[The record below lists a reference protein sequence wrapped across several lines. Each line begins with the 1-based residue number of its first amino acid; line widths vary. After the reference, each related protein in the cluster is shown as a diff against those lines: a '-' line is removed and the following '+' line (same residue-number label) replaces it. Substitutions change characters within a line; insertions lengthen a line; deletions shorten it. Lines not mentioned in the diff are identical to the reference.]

1 MAKLRARQSEAKSAR
16 GWVGSTVAARVLR
29 SARELASR
37 RATESVRSTAKNS
50 ARTTVASRATE
61 SAQNLEGCSVQT
73 TAKSRVT
80 ESAQNLEGCSVRTT
94 AKSRVTESA
103 LNLEGCSVRTSA
115 ASRATES
122 AQNLEACLARVWE
135 AKMLLD
141 VGFRSAQDSAEALG
155 AQTHRQRRHKSD
167 PKMVPS
173 SLGSDRQPCEQTHAH
188 KGGGPAT
195 QSNFV
200 VM

>member
-61 SAQNLEGCSVQT
+61 SA
-73 TAKSRVT
+73 
-80 ESAQNLEGCSVRTT
+80 
-94 AKSRVTESA
+94 

-122 AQNLEACLARVWE
+122 AQNLEAYLARVWE

-167 PKMVPS
+167 PKMAPS